1 MYLRLQTSSSSGFS
15 SLCISVGF
23 FNGFGS
29 NNWEK
34 YTAIETKLF
43 SFWGTWTPNF
53 LTAGNCSFS
62 LSLTYTHSHVYS
74 SPMRWRTNKSVTF
87 GKTGLDIH
95 WTLTFVKVIFVKLKQ
110 NSHMDMDIIWKC
122 WRRKTKPWT
131 ENYKIF
137 KMIGVNRIC
146 CISPSIRHLHW
157 IHSLIYSLIH
167 SLVMRAKRAPFKVLG
182 TNQLIKHTK

>member
-1 MYLRLQTSSSSGFS
+1 MGLEATT
-15 SLCISVGF
+15 
-23 FNGFGS
+23 
-29 NNWEK
+29 EKK

-95 WTLTFVKVIFVKLKQ
+95 WTLTFVKVIFIKLKQ
-110 NSHMDMDIIWKC
+110 NSHMDMDLIWKC
-122 WRRKTKPWT
+122 WSRKTKPWT

-157 IHSLIYSLIH
+157 IHSLVYSLIH
-167 SLVMRAKRAPFKVLG
+167 SLVIESQESTIQGVGDKPIDKTHKIVFMELNSINIEYDR
-182 TNQLIKHTK
+182 